1 MPGPSEPPLKDH
13 LLTQEEF
20 CAQGRGRQHS
30 TPVVIHS
37 EQSFAFRLC
46 LLFQKENM
54 ENTEK
59 YKEYEAS

>member
-1 MPGPSEPPLKDH
+1 MSAPSEPPLKDH
-13 LLTQEEF
+13 PFTQEEF

-30 TPVVIHS
+30 TPMVIHL

-59 YKEYEAS
+59 YKEYEAT